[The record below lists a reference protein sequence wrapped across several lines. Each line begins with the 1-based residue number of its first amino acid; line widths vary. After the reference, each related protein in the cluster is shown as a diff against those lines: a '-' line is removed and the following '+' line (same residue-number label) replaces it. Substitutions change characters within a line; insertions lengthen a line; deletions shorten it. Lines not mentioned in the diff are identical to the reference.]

1 MRDYDFD
8 AFNAMLSDMASL
20 YGRDV
25 NPKQVAMYFRT
36 MSQHSLDEVQIA
48 FDAHAKSAERGRFW
62 PLPADLLA
70 QLERI
75 AAHDGRPSP
84 EEAWATASA
93 SADESNT
100 VVWTAETAAAWW
112 AVAEPLME
120 IGDKFNASRGFMMKY
135 AALVAEASKRGEPVR
150 WEVSQGSDKDLRHQA
165 LEAAY
170 KAGRIGRDTVR
181 QLLPRHSGD
190 TGPIVAALASNVVP
204 LLGGPR
210 AVVATDRVA
219 EVATAQRRL
228 SDLLA
233 KRQADKPAV
242 IRRDVAQSRR
252 IVLAALDAGVLN
264 GRDLDSWM
272 TRAGNGEDVTELQAR
287 ILEGRRHA

>member
-1 MRDYDFD
+1 MKNTDFD
-8 AFNAMLSDMASL
+8 KFGEMLGAVAEL
-20 YGRDV
+20 YGKAV
-25 NPKQVAMYFRT
+25 KPMQTAMYFRVLET
-36 MSQHSLDEVQIA
+36 ASLDSVQAA
-48 FDAHAKSAERGRFW
+48 FDAHARDPERGRFM

-70 QLERI
+70 KLEQA

-93 SADESNT
+93 SADEANT
-100 VVWTAETAAAWW
+100 VIWTAETSAAWW
-112 AVAEPLME
+112 AVAQPLME
-120 IGDKFNASRGFMMKY
+120 IGDKFNASRGFMAKY
-135 AALVAEASKRGEPVR
+135 AALVAEARKRSEPVR

-165 LEAAY
+165 LETAY
-170 KAGRIGRDTVR
+170 KAGRIGCETVR

-190 TGPIVAALASNVVP
+190 TGPIVAALSSNVVP

-210 AVVATDRVA
+210 AVVATDRAA
-219 EVATAQRRL
+219 EVATAQCRL

-233 KRQADKPAV
+233 KRQADEPAT
-242 IRRDVAQSRR
+242 IRRDVTQSRR
-252 IVLAALDAGVLN
+252 IVLAALDAGVIN

-272 TRAGNGEDVTELQAR
+272 TRAGNGDDVTELQAR

>member
-1 MRDYDFD
+1 MNQTDFSK
-8 AFNAMLSDMASL
+8 FSEMLDLVAEM
-20 YGRDV
+20 YGKTTKP
-25 NPKQVAMYFRT
+25 NQVAMWFRLL
-36 MSQHSLDEVQIA
+36 SAHNLESVQAA
-48 FDAHAKSAERGRFW
+48 FDAHARDPERGRFM

-70 QLERI
+70 KLEQA

-84 EEAWATASA
+84 EEAWAAASA
-93 SADESNT
+93 SADEANT
-100 VVWTAETAAAWW
+100 VIWTAETSAAWW
-112 AVAEPLME
+112 AVARPLME
-120 IGDKFNASRGFMMKY
+120 IGDRFNASRGFMAKY
-135 AALVAEASKRGEPVR
+135 AALVAEARKRGEPVR

-170 KAGRIGRDTVR
+170 KAGRIGRETVR

-210 AVVATDRVA
+210 AVVATDRAA

-228 SDLLA
+228 SDLPA
-233 KRQADKPAV
+233 KRQADEPAV
-242 IRRDVAQSRR
+242 IRRDVTQSRR
-252 IVLAALDAGVLN
+252 IVLAALDAGVIN

-272 TRAGNGEDVTELQAR
+272 TRAGNGDDVTELQAL
-287 ILEGRRHA
+287 ILDGRRHA